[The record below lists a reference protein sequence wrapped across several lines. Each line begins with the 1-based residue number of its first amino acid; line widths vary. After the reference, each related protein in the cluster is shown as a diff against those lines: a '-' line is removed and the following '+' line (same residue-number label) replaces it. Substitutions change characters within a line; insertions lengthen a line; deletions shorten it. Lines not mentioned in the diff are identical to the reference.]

1 VCICDGVCLF
11 WLENLLKRL
20 VQVPQTQADTGV
32 HRDDAEGE
40 EEEEEGGSHSN
51 AAAAAGV
58 GSKKKKNKK
67 KKK

>member
-1 VCICDGVCLF
+1 MLVFVCSGSKIYQ
-11 WLENLLKRL
+11 KRL
-20 VQVPQTQADTGV
+20 VQVPQTQADAGV

-40 EEEEEGGSHSN
+40 EEEEEGGSN
-51 AAAAAGV
+51 AAAAAGG